1 MGIVHDG
8 QRVMGKKLLTA
19 RDIYGAIYDRFSGD
33 LGKIATLVYDGQ
45 AEEFGILESVLM
57 DSSDDSVFVKRYV
70 DGDPGTKY
78 SRNTINQRRELRDLG
93 IAFVDGN
100 P

>member
-19 RDIYGAIYDRFSGD
+19 RDIYGATYDRFGGH
-33 LGKIATLVYDGQ
+33 LGKIAALVYDSQ
-45 AEEFGILESVLM
+45 AEDYGISELVLM
-57 DSSDDSVFVKRYV
+57 DSFDDSVFVKRYV

-78 SRNTINQRRELRDLG
+78 SRNAINQRRELKDLG